1 MLKGIIVGL
10 TFIDNKEEKS
20 WQDITREERFFCSHL
35 YHTIINREKEFIKWL
50 NNNTTLQLNPQSKW
64 EIGYEVCF
72 YRDLIKYWKDDTKRK
87 IKVNNPK
94 QYSPKRTFDLCL
106 FSNNHI
112 VIIEA
117 KAQQGFHGKQLK
129 EFEKDKSDIKRLL
142 KNRDFKV
149 DVVLLHS
156 SEYHPRDKRIK
167 CSPRF
172 AWIDIYNSFEKNN
185 IFKQAD
191 ELYKK

>member
-1 MLKGIIVGL
+1 MSL
-10 TFIDNKEEKS
+10 TYLNKKN

-35 YHTIINREKEFIKWL
+35 YHSIINREREFVEWL
-50 NNNTTLQLNPQSKW
+50 NNNTTLKLNPNSNW

-72 YRDLIKYWKDDTKRK
+72 YRDLIHHWKTQGKT
-87 IKVNNPK
+87 IPIEN

-106 FSNNHI
+106 FSNDHI

-117 KAQQGFHGKQLK
+117 KAQQGFHGDQLK
-129 EFEKDKSDIKRLL
+129 EFEKDKKDIRRLL
-142 KNRDFKV
+142 GKKDFKI

-167 CSPRF
+167 SYERF
-172 AWIDIYNSFEKNN
+172 TWIDIYNSFEKNN
-185 IFKQAD
+185 IFKHAN
-191 ELYKK
+191 ELKKRKPSK